1 MAKTT
6 LDTNIIVSAFTE
18 EEICVKILDN
28 FLSKD
33 RLDSGDSFLTPA
45 VLHELDIL
53 FARFQEVLHQIKTI
67 MERKG
72 ESLSD
77 SYDHL
82 EEFVDGSQNGSL
94 ANGFSNLVQ
103 FIKKCDNRG
112 LSIELIR
119 TMITQKLARLHRSD
133 INVAPSFDTVRDR
146 EKEINELIETIMNKK
161 INKEGD
167 ATILAQL
174 ILFNRLTSNDIQ
186 LYTRNT
192 ADFDSSSDAWK
203 EICSFISVINPFKD
217 SNFI

>member
-18 EEICVKILDN
+18 EERCVRILDN
-28 FLSKD
+28 FLSKE
-33 RLDSGDSFLTPA
+33 RLDSDDSFLTPA
-45 VLHELDIL
+45 VLHELDTL